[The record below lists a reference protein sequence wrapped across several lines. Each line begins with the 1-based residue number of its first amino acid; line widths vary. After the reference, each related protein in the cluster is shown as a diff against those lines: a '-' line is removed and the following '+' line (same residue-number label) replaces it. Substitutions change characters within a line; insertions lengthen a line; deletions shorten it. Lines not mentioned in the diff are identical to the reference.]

1 MSLRSFFSF
10 KQNKMFW
17 LNIAGMIAVVC
28 LAIFGV
34 LRGLDAYTRHGQ
46 SVEVPKLSGLPVEEA
61 SAIASQ
67 KGLKCIVVDS
77 DYVKTSIPGR
87 ILDQNPPMGQRVKEG
102 RIIYLTINSFSIP
115 LQAVPDVADNSS
127 LRQAQAELLASGFKL
142 DSLVEIPGEKDW
154 VYGIQYNGREL
165 EREEQVPIGATL
177 ALMVGNGM
185 DELQADSLDADSLL
199 MENAQEV
206 AEDEALIDDSWF

>member
-1 MSLRSFFSF
+1 
-10 KQNKMFW
+10 MFW

-127 LRQAQAELLASGFKL
+127 VRQAEARLLAAGFRL
-142 DSLVEIPGEKDW
+142 TSNDSIPGEKDW
-154 VYGIQYNGREL
+154 VYAVKYRGDSL
-165 EREEQVPIGATL
+165 AIGAKVPTGAILTL
-177 ALMVGNGM
+177 VIGNG
-185 DELQADSLDADSLL
+185 EEPPQPTDSLGIDSLRRHPVGMPAGEGQTL
-199 MENAQEV
+199 
-206 AEDEALIDDSWF
+206 DEEEWF

>member
-1 MSLRSFFSF
+1 MSFKSFFSF

-17 LNIAGMIAVVC
+17 LNIAAMITVVC
-28 LAIFGV
+28 LSVFGV
-34 LRGLDAYTRHGQ
+34 LWGLDVYTRHGQ
-46 SVEVPKLSGLPVEEA
+46 SVEVPKLSGLSVEEA
-61 SAIASQ
+61 AAIASQ

-77 DYVKTSIPGR
+77 DYVKTAIPGR
-87 ILDQNPPMGQRVKEG
+87 VLDQNPPTGQRVKEG
-102 RIIYLTINSFSIP
+102 RMIYLTINSLSIP

-127 LRQAQAELLASGFKL
+127 VRQAQAELLASGFKL

-185 DELQADSLDADSLL
+185 DELPADSLNADSLL
-199 MENAQEV
+199 IGSGQELP
-206 AEDEALIDDSWF
+206 EEEALIDDSWF

>member
-1 MSLRSFFSF
+1 
-10 KQNKMFW
+10 
-17 LNIAGMIAVVC
+17 
-28 LAIFGV
+28 
-34 LRGLDAYTRHGQ
+34 
-46 SVEVPKLSGLPVEEA
+46 
-61 SAIASQ
+61 
-67 KGLKCIVVDS
+67 
-77 DYVKTSIPGR
+77 
-87 ILDQNPPMGQRVKEG
+87 MGQRVKEG

-199 MENAQEV
+199 MENAQEA

>member
-1 MSLRSFFSF
+1 
-10 KQNKMFW
+10 MFW
-17 LNIAGMIAVVC
+17 LNIIGMIAVVC
-28 LAIFGV
+28 LSIYGV
-34 LRGLDAYTRHGQ
+34 LWGLDIYTRHGQ
-46 SVEVPKLSGLPVEEA
+46 SVEVPQLSGLSVEEA
-61 SAIASQ
+61 SNIAAQ
-67 KGLKCIVVDS
+67 RGLKCHVADS
-77 DYVKTSIPGR
+77 DYVKTAIPGR
-87 ILDQNPPMGQRVKEG
+87 ILDQNPPSGQRVKEG
-102 RIIYLTINSFSIP
+102 RIIYLTINSLSIP

-185 DELQADSLDADSLL
+185 DELPADSLNADSIII
-199 MENAQEV
+199 ENGQDLPE
-206 AEDEALIDDSWF
+206 EEALIDDSWF